1 MQRVIVQADKAGRM
15 SADDILN
22 YNVKNSRGELVPF
35 SSFAS
40 VEWSKGPTQIAG
52 FNYYPAVR
60 ISGEAKSGYTSGDAI
75 AEMERLANG
84 LPRGF
89 GYEWSGQSL
98 QEKLSGSQAPLLLG
112 LSALVVFLC
121 LAALYESWTIPLAV
135 LLTVPLGICGA
146 VLAATLR
153 GLPNDVYFTVGLITI
168 IGLAAKDAILI
179 IEFAKDLRAQG
190 KPLIEATVEACGL
203 RMRPIL
209 MTGLAFVCGVLPM
222 VVASGAGG
230 VSQQALGT
238 SVMGGM
244 IAVVIL
250 ALLMV
255 PVFFV
260 AVQRFFA
267 GDREAVEKPE
277 PAEPR
282 GTPAPIQ

>member
-1 MQRVIVQADKAGRM
+1 VPL
-15 SADDILN
+15 SA
-22 YNVKNSRGELVPF
+22 
-35 SSFAS
+35 FAT

-60 ISGEAKSGYTSGDAI
+60 ISGEAKPGFTSGDAI
-75 AEMERLANG
+75 AEMERLAG
-84 LPRGF
+84 RLPRGF
-89 GYEWSGQSL
+89 GYEWTGQSL
-98 QEKLSGSQAPLLLG
+98 QEKLSGSQAPILLG
-112 LSALVVFLC
+112 LSLLVVFLC

-146 VLAATLR
+146 VLAATMR

-190 KPLIEATVEACGL
+190 KPLIEATVEACSL
-203 RMRPIL
+203 RFRPIL

-222 VVASGAGG
+222 VIATGAGG
-230 VSQQALGT
+230 ASQQALGT

-260 AVQRFFA
+260 VVQRALA
-267 GDREAVEKPE
+267 GDREPKAVTPE
-277 PAEPR
+277 PEVATTEASKP
-282 GTPAPIQ
+282 